1 MERSIV
7 IGCGSI
13 PSTEH
18 RVVPSP
24 QLALLVVSHQGDGY
38 IALSHGHRK
47 GSPENTR
54 SSPMLGFLDAASGDF
69 FTDSTMGMGFITI
82 EG

>member
-1 MERSIV
+1 MMERSIV

-18 RVVPSP
+18 RTVPSP

-38 IALSHGHRK
+38 STVTLTQKKVIPK
-47 GSPENTR
+47 IPEVR
-54 SSPMLGFLDAASGDF
+54 PCWVSWWLLKVIF
-69 FTDSTMGMGFITI
+69 FTHSTMGFITI
-82 EG
+82 EE